1 MFLELH
7 KEILEKTSRPHRSD
21 VIANKQRLGLCAL
34 QCTTLSITLLGMYY
48 AQRTPVMSLIHPVIL
63 DIM

>member
-7 KEILEKTSRPHRSD
+7 QEIREKTPRPHRGD
-21 VIANKQRLGLCAL
+21 VIVNKQRWGSAHST
-34 QCTTLSITLLGMYY
+34 CTTLSITLLGMYY